1 MSGIPSADQPEST
14 PAAEQPVTPGD
25 AAAAAVP
32 AAADNV
38 APAVVLPPENL
49 VRGLLLSLLT
59 VPAGIIVFSI
69 IYNLGFIASIV
80 ALGVAFAAFFLYRLG
95 SGGRVSIKGAI
106 VITLVTIATLV
117 LAFIVAQY
125 TVIAVAVG
133 EIWGVSWFEAFTD
146 PQFGTIAGQILA
158 DPSVASELA
167 GDAAFTFIFGLLG
180 CGAILFNIFRAARA
194 EQKAATAGPE
204 APPAA

>member
-1 MSGIPSADQPEST
+1 MSTPVNDQPE
-14 PAAEQPVTPGD
+14 
-25 AAAAAVP
+25 AVP
-32 AAADNV
+32 AAAQPAEVQPVAAEATPAAPV
-38 APAVVLPPENL
+38 APAAPPLPPENL

-59 VPAGIIVFSI
+59 IPVGIIVFSV

-95 SGGRVSIKGAI
+95 SGGRVSMRGAV
-106 VITLVTIATLV
+106 VIALVTIVTLV

-125 TVIAVAVG
+125 TVIAVALAGV
-133 EIWGVSWFEAFTD
+133 WGISWVEVLTSPEF
-146 PQFGTIAGQILA
+146 PGIAGEILA
-158 DPSVASELA
+158 DPTVSGEVA

-180 CGAILFNIFRAARA
+180 CGAILFNVFRAARA
-194 EQKAATAGPE
+194 EQKAATVAPE

>member
-1 MSGIPSADQPEST
+1 MSTPVNDQPES
-14 PAAEQPVTPGD
+14 
-25 AAAAAVP
+25 VP
-32 AAADNV
+32 AAAQPAEVQPGAAEATAAAPV
-38 APAVVLPPENL
+38 APAAPPLPPENL

-59 VPAGIIVFSI
+59 IPVGIIVFSV

-95 SGGRVSIKGAI
+95 SGGRVSMRGAV
-106 VITLVTIATLV
+106 VIALVTIVTLV

-125 TVIAVAVG
+125 TVIAVALGGV
-133 EIWGVSWFEAFTD
+133 WGVSWVEVLTSPEF
-146 PQFGTIAGQILA
+146 PGIAGEILA
-158 DPSVASELA
+158 DPTVSGEIA

-180 CGAILFNIFRAARA
+180 CGAILFNVFRAARA
-194 EQKAATAGPE
+194 EQKAATVAPE